1 MLRAISTL
9 IGPSYWTHFIRIL
22 IMKFR
27 RNVEG
32 IWKLGNIL
40 NSLLSSSQ
48 VDIFRE
54 FVFTNV
60 YLLAYTQTWFS

>member
-1 MLRAISTL
+1 
-9 IGPSYWTHFIRIL
+9 
-22 IMKFR
+22 MKFR